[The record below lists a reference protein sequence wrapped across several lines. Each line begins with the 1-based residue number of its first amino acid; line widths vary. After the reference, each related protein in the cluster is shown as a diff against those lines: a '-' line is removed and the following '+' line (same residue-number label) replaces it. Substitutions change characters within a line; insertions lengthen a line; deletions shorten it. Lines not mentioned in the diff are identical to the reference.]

1 MEAPSTNAAPVTGSS
16 TESSLMLPE
25 RVQKRGFSWLPKAFA
40 DGDVAI
46 TKSTRR
52 CSERLTV
59 ESQVRKRESCE
70 LAEERIGSKKT
81 ERPGIALSWIRIELS
96 RLKSYDGGL

>member
-46 TKSTRR
+46 
-52 CSERLTV
+52 
-59 ESQVRKRESCE
+59 
-70 LAEERIGSKKT
+70 GSKKT